1 MAIPQITIN
10 KQNGGIV
17 RGLTSDDSISGFVS
31 YAAVPASFTTLPSG
45 SGYKVFY
52 SAQEAYNAGL
62 VGDFSDETKAIAT
75 ISVTGTMSID
85 TLTLNYGT
93 AISTIVGNGP
103 VTYSLT
109 GLTGSAAVAANQI
122 ANQINDRFNETGLLA
137 SATGANVTLT
147 APSTRITPSV
157 KQYGA
162 SINTVTPSVSG
173 SGSAKVSLT
182 AFAGGTNSKYPAIK
196 YHIDEYFR
204 VGGTKLWVL
213 LRTAPTASFDEV
225 TELQIAAGGEIRQ
238 MAVFN
243 TAAFNATDI
252 PLLQS
257 DANTL
262 AADKKYVQIL
272 YGANLKAL
280 PLNNLP
286 SLSTYGCGNVSVV
299 IGQDGA
305 NVGSKLY
312 TLLGYSTTN
321 IGSVLGALAAFKV
334 SESIA
339 WVGKLQSIPYSTKEL
354 DVAAFA
360 NGDLVST
367 KTKAELDSIGDKNYI
382 FLRKFDGL
390 AGSFISDSL
399 TATSPTSDFFSIERN
414 RTIDKA
420 RRLVGIALLPF
431 LSSPL
436 LVDSAGKL
444 DPLTIGVFNGLI
456 SAQINTMLNANE
468 VSAYSVNIDPD
479 QDVLT
484 TDKLVIN
491 LQLVPVGVARFIE
504 VNVSFSL
511 SA

>member
-17 RGLTSDDSISGFVS
+17 RGLASDDSISGFVS

-45 SGYKVFY
+45 SGYKVFF

-62 VGDFSDETKAIAT
+62 VGDFSDETKAIGT
-75 ISVTGTMSID
+75 ISVTATMSND

-93 AISTIVGNGP
+93 AITTISNNQAVS
-103 VTYSLT
+103 YSLT

-137 SATGANVTLT
+137 SANGSQVTLT
-147 APSTRITPSV
+147 APSTRINPTI

-162 SINTVTPSVSG
+162 SINGTAASVSG
-173 SGSAKVSLT
+173 SGSAKVSVS
-182 AFAGGTNSKYPAIK
+182 AFAGGVNSKYTVIK

-213 LRTAPTASFDEV
+213 LRTAPTAGFDEV

-243 TAAFNATDI
+243 TAAFNAADI
-252 PLLQS
+252 PVLQG
-257 DANTL
+257 DATSL

-272 YGANLKAL
+272 YAANIKSVLL
-280 PLNNLP
+280 PNLP
-286 SLSTYGCGNVSVV
+286 SLSTFGCENVSVV

-321 IGSVLGALAAFKV
+321 IGSVLGALASFKV
-334 SESIA
+334 NESIA
-339 WVGKLQSIPYSTKEL
+339 WVGKLQSIPYSTREL

-367 KTKAELDSIGDKNYI
+367 KTKAELDSIGNKNYI

-399 TATSPTSDFFSIERN
+399 TATSPISDFFSIERN
-414 RTIDKA
+414 RTIDKS
-420 RRLVGIALLPF
+420 RRLCGIALLPF

-436 LVDSAGKL
+436 LVDANGKL

-456 SAQINTMLNANE
+456 SAQLDTMLNAQE
-468 VSAYSVNIDPD
+468 ISAYSVNIDPD

-511 SA
+511 SV

>member
-10 KQNGGIV
+10 KQNGGII
-17 RGLTSDDSISGFVS
+17 RGLASDDSISGFVS

-52 SAQEAYNAGL
+52 SAQEAYNAGV
-62 VGDFSDETKAIAT
+62 VGDFSDETKATAT
-75 ISVTGTMSID
+75 ITINSTMSND
-85 TLTLNYGT
+85 TLVLGYGSPLSYT
-93 AISTIVGNGP
+93 F
-103 VTYSLT
+103 SLT
-109 GLTGSAAVAANQI
+109 GLTGSTTASAVQVR
-122 ANQINDRFNETGLLA
+122 NQINNKFNEIGVLA
-137 SATGANVTLT
+137 TSTASQVVLT
-147 APSTRITPSV
+147 APTSTIN
-157 KQYGA
+157 KLFGA
-162 SINTVTPSVSG
+162 AINGLTASVSG
-173 SGSAKVSLT
+173 TGAAKVSVG
-182 AFAGGTNSKYPAIK
+182 AFSGGVNSKYSVIK

-204 VGGTKLWVL
+204 VGGTKLWTL
-213 LRTAPTASFDEV
+213 LRTAPTATFDEV
-225 TELQIAAGGEIRQ
+225 EELQLAAGGEIRQ
-238 MAVFN
+238 MAIYS
-243 TAAFNATDI
+243 TASFVTGDVAQ
-252 PLLQS
+252 LQS
-257 DANTL
+257 KANDL
-262 AADKKYVQIL
+262 EDDKKYVQLL
-272 YGANLKAL
+272 YGANIKNVS
-280 PLNNLP
+280 LNDLP
-286 SLSTYGCGNVSVV
+286 SLSTLGCENVSVV
-299 IGQDGA
+299 IGQDGG
-305 NVGSKLY
+305 NVGKKLY
-312 TLLGYSTTN
+312 DMWGYSITN
-321 IGSVLGALAAFKV
+321 IGSVLGALAVFKV
-334 SESIA
+334 SDSIA
-339 WVGKLQSIPYSTKEL
+339 WVGKLQSIPYSTREL

-367 KTKAELDSIGDKNYI
+367 KTKAELNMVGDKNYI

-399 TATSPTSDFFSIERN
+399 TATSTTSDFFSIERN

-456 SAQINTMLNANE
+456 SAQMDTMLNANE

-511 SA
+511 SV